1 MARVIFFA
9 SIREALGRADIE
21 LSIYEDT
28 KISNLIDILTQEGGQ
43 DWRPVLTEENVRI
56 AVNHEIVTA
65 DVMVSNSD
73 EIAFFPPVTG
83 G

>member
-21 LSIYEDT
+21 LSIYEDM
-28 KISNLIDILTQEGGQ
+28 KISKLIDILTQEGCQ

-56 AVNHEIVTA
+56 AVNHEIVTG